1 MVSRRGPDL
10 PYKVVAGVTPW
21 GSNWIVGSAKMHAAT
36 FAPEPPRVYSS
47 FIEVLDERPSFSVI
61 VVNAPVG
68 IVENSQAGVRTCDR
82 EARALLGRRGSAVH
96 NAPTRAQLVGGDQS
110 AGERLDAVSATL
122 LPRYREVASE
132 MSPYRQRVVYEGHP
146 ELSFYQL
153 NGNKPVHR
161 SKKIEAGRL
170 ERRTLLERKM
180 PGVDKILDS
189 ELKRVPLKHLLD
201 VAALLW
207 TARRVFGHAAIRLP
221 SDAEW
226 DSEGLR
232 MEMVL

>member
-21 GSNWIVGSAKMHAAT
+21 GSNWIVASAKMHAAT

-110 AGERLDAVSATL
+110 AGEGLDAVSATL

-153 NGNKPVHR
+153 NGNKPLRR
-161 SKKIEAGRL
+161 SKKIEAGNL
-170 ERRTLLERKM
+170 ERRALLEQKM

-201 VAALLW
+201 AAALLW
-207 TARRVFGHAAIRLP
+207 TARRVFGHAALRLP

-232 MEMVL
+232 MELVL